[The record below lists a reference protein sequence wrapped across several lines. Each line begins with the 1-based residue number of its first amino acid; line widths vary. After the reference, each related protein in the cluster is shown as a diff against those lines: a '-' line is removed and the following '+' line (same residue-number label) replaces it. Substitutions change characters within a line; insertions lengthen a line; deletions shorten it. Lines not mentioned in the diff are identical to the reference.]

1 MKKWEKLL
9 KEKGYTPR
17 DVDAAFREKI
27 EELRKKRTTMEQD
40 YLEGVRKS
48 RVGNFVTLQQSDYRI
63 KMFVLQELYDS
74 KGKPSYVRFGYY
86 KVSLKKLETE
96 GKLSIVWGRFNPT
109 IPKKDFEKL
118 VRMAEEKEI
127 L

>member
-9 KEKGYTPR
+9 KDKSYTPR
-17 DVDAAFREKI
+17 DVDAAFCEKI
-27 EELRKKRTTMEQD
+27 EELKKKRTAIERD
-40 YLEGVRKS
+40 YLEGVRES

-63 KMFVLQELYDS
+63 KMFVLQEHYDN
-74 KGKPSYVRFGYY
+74 KGKASYVRFGYY

-118 VRMAEEKEI
+118 VRIAEEKGI